1 MAEIDE
7 IAGVFT
13 KIDDNTEMKSF
24 FEEIFT
30 PAERKDLALR
40 WELMKQ
46 VSQKIPQR
54 EIASRLGI
62 SLCKITRGAK
72 VLKNA
77 DSVTVKLIKEA
88 CSE

>member
-1 MAEIDE
+1 MIEIDE
-7 IAGVFT
+7 IAGIFT
-13 KIDDNTEMKSF
+13 KIDDKDAMKAF
-24 FEEIFT
+24 FGEIFT

-40 WELMKQ
+40 WELMKL
-46 VSQKIPQR
+46 VNEKVPQR

-77 DSVTVKLIKEA
+77 DSVTVKMIKE
-88 CSE
+88 SNRE